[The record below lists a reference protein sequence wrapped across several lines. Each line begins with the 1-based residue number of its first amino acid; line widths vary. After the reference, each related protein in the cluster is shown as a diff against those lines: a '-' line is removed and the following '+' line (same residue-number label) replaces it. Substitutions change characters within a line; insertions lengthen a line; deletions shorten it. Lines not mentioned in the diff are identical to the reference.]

1 MKKLLLLQALLGLC
15 LSLFGAEYIDG
26 RIRLVLNE
34 KTGRFSLF
42 FMSDIA
48 REQYLPF
55 FTAEDPRTSFL
66 AIQVNNRNYRLGE
79 ASAFKT
85 RLGGTPSNP
94 ALIFESAFLT
104 VTEEFAFIRTGSS
117 SLTNGV
123 RITITVANRGEQPVE
138 AGIRFLID
146 TVLGEGEAAHFST
159 DRRSIE
165 GESLIEA
172 ASADGYW
179 VSRSGRLAL
188 MGSVGGDNLTRPD
201 SIHFANWKRLN
212 DAPWKAPFVA
222 GRNFNL
228 LPYSIG
234 DSAVCYYYEPQT
246 IPRSGSRTAVLILS
260 SEDEGGFAR
269 GNNLPDDLSHRIEQS
284 GRLDG
289 DMRRS
294 MQTDL
299 ITLRDLVAKL
309 DEYAAGA
316 PVSDE
321 ELAAIGLLI
330 SKIKAKYG
338 LSGSSPRRILGE
350 PPAEIPGDPPL

>member
-1 MKKLLLLQALLGLC
+1 MKKLMLPPIFLGLC

-34 KTGRFSLF
+34 NSGRFSLF

-48 REQYLPF
+48 REQYQPF
-55 FTAEDPRTSFL
+55 FTAEDPRTSFT

-94 ALIFESAFLT
+94 ALIFESSFLT
-104 VTEEFAFIRTGSS
+104 VTEEFTFIRTGSS

-123 RITITVANRGEQPVE
+123 RITITVTNRGEQPVE
-138 AGIRFLID
+138 AGVRFLID
-146 TVLGEGEAAHFST
+146 TALGEKEAAHFVT
-159 DRRSIE
+159 DRRQIA
-165 GESLIEA
+165 GEALIDG
-172 ASADGYW
+172 SSDDGYW
-179 VSRSGRLAL
+179 VSRSGPLAL
-188 MGSVGGDNLTRPD
+188 MGSVGGENLTRPG

-212 DAPWKAPFVA
+212 DAPWKTPFVA

-234 DSAVCYYYEPQT
+234 DSAVCYYYEPET
-246 IPRSGSRTAVLILS
+246 LPRSASRTIALILS
-260 SEDEGGFAR
+260 SEDESGFA
-269 GNNLPDDLSHRIEQS
+269 GTNLPDELSRRIEES

-289 DMRRS
+289 DLRRS
-294 MQTDL
+294 MRTDL
-299 ITLRDLVAKL
+299 ITLRDLVARL
-309 DEYAAGA
+309 DEYAAGT

-330 SKIKAKYG
+330 SKIRAKYG
-338 LSGSSPRRILGE
+338 IAEYPPRRLLGE
-350 PPAEIPGDPPL
+350 PPEAIPGDSPL